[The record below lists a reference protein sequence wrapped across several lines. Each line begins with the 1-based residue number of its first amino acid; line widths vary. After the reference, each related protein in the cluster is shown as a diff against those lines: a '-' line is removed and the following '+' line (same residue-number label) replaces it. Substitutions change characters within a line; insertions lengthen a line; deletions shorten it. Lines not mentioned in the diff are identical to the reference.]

1 MYVCRYT
8 ATTVSFRY
16 TPLVSWD
23 LLIRHGN
30 HSPCLLL
37 RKTHLFC
44 SFLFRIIDPRLFF
57 NQSFLV
63 FPTAQIKPS
72 SSQWIDHPTTV
83 GSWRIAILY
92 SLRTDVQLLYLWWVY
107 LWELAHIWL
116 LSVSLSVFW
125 TRSSQ
130 FLILGPTG
138 WSTPVGGNTR

>member
-57 NQSFLV
+57 NQSLKTPLTRV
-63 FPTAQIKPS
+63 FWFFPQLRSSPAVPS
-72 SSQWIDHPTTV
+72 GLTILQLWGV
-83 GSWRIAILY
+83 GE
-92 SLRTDVQLLYLWWVY
+92 LLYYTLWGLMFNSYTYGEYTCESWPTSDFF
-107 LWELAHIWL
+107 LFP
-116 LSVSLSVFW
+116 SLCSEPDPAN
-125 TRSSQ
+125 S
-130 FLILGPTG
+130 
-138 WSTPVGGNTR
+138 